1 MKKLLSIVI
10 LAVLATAF
18 GISSCRPDF
27 DLDKRM
33 PEWLGTSIYQT
44 LQEGFRNDS
53 TGEFYSF
60 KTFVRLIEDLNQVD
74 ILAKTGSKTL
84 FVADDKAF
92 ERFFK
97 DCPFVDA
104 NGNKITSY
112 EQLSKAQKA
121 QADTYFDKFVF
132 PVLTPLAV
140 DTSRPF
146 PLLANKSLNI
156 AVRLK
161 RDGEDIFAACGMLA
175 GKHKQN

>member
-1 MKKLLSIVI
+1 MKRKSLTNRSRVFGVI

-84 FVADDKAF
+84 FVADDSAF
-92 ERFFK
+92 VVFFK
-97 DCPFVDA
+97 KSAIYYIRERIILRIHLKDGD
-104 NGNKITSY
+104 IRLY
-112 EQLSKAQKA
+112 IRQLRWLHRPAMHR
-121 QADTYFDKFVF
+121 Y
-132 PVLTPLAV
+132 L
-140 DTSRPF
+140 SRTMTVSF
-146 PLLANKSLNI
+146 TVI
-156 AVRLK
+156 
-161 RDGEDIFAACGMLA
+161 
-175 GKHKQN
+175 